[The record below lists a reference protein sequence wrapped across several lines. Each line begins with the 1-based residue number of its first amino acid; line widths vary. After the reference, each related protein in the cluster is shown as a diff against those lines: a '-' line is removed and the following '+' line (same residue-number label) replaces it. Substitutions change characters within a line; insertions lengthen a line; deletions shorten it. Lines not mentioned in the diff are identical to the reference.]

1 MKIAVVGAGA
11 MGAIFG
17 ARFVQ
22 GGHDTVLVDV
32 AAPLVERINADG
44 VTIVRGDEETVTRVP
59 ATGDPAAVGPVDLVV
74 FCVKCYHTE
83 SGGRARA
90 ASRQL
95 GDRGGVAPER
105 LGERRRPRARV
116 RG

>member
-32 AAPLVERINADG
+32 AAPLVERINAERRD
-44 VTIVRGDEETVTRVP
+44 D
-59 ATGDPAAVGPVDLVV
+59 
-74 FCVKCYHTE
+74 
-83 SGGRARA
+83 RAR
-90 ASRQL
+90 
-95 GDRGGVAPER
+95 G
-105 LGERRRPRARV
+105 
-116 RG
+116 